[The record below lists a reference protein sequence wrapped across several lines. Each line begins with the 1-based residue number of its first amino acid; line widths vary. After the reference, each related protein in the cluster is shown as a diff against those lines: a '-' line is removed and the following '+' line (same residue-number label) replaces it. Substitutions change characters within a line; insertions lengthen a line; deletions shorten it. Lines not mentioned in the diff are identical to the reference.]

1 MRKKWG
7 MILGLTGMMI
17 LGSQGIYAAETADST
32 AETAEAESTEPA
44 DDVEMKETDKDM
56 ENTVD
61 IESRIKKGGF
71 SAGGSV
77 HDPSIIKDNGTYY
90 IFGSHMES
98 AKSTDLRNWTSFS
111 SGVNVQNPLFD
122 NLFDGEEEGNP
133 AAFTYVGKNEEGGYS
148 VWAPDVIYNKKMGKY
163 VMYFCTTS
171 SYVKS
176 NICFATADNI
186 EGPYHYEDTFLYSGY
201 SYHDVKDGSLEE
213 LMGTDPRPYAAA
225 AYDNN
230 NWPNCIDPDV
240 FYDEDGR
247 MWMVYGSWSGGI
259 FLIEIDEGTGY
270 PIYPGADEENHV
282 DSYYGKKLLGGY
294 HNSIEGPHIMYDKT
308 SGYYYLFLSYGNLQ
322 AKGGYQMRLFRCDTV
337 DGTYTD
343 AAGKDMYLF
352 VEHKDHGLK
361 MMGNYT
367 FPSLTQTYMAP
378 GGQTAF
384 EDEDGKL
391 YLVYHQRFAKT
402 GELHEPRV
410 HQLFRTK
417 DGWLVAAPFA
427 TSGETL
433 KEDGYVA
440 DEIQGVYYLV
450 NHGTDIS
457 DKVHKPQKIQLNA
470 DGTVTGE
477 ELDGTWSAE
486 EGTPY
491 IDVTLGET
499 TYTGVV
505 LEMTDEAGNDTMC
518 FSAKGENNETI
529 WGVKYLLP

>member
-7 MILGLTGMMI
+7 MILGLAGMMI

-71 SAGGSV
+71 SAGVSV

-111 SGVNVQNPLFD
+111 SGVNAQNPLFD
-122 NLFDGEEEGNP
+122 NLFDGEEGNP

-213 LMGTDPRPYAAA
+213 LMGTDPRPYTAA

-308 SGYYYLFLSYGNLQ
+308 SGYYYLLLSYGNLQ
-322 AKGGYQMRLFRCDTV
+322 AKGG
-337 DGTYTD
+337 
-343 AAGKDMYLF
+343 
-352 VEHKDHGLK
+352 
-361 MMGNYT
+361 
-367 FPSLTQTYMAP
+367 
-378 GGQTAF
+378 
-384 EDEDGKL
+384 
-391 YLVYHQRFAKT
+391 
-402 GELHEPRV
+402 
-410 HQLFRTK
+410 
-417 DGWLVAAPFA
+417 
-427 TSGETL
+427 
-433 KEDGYVA
+433 
-440 DEIQGVYYLV
+440 
-450 NHGTDIS
+450 
-457 DKVHKPQKIQLNA
+457 
-470 DGTVTGE
+470 
-477 ELDGTWSAE
+477 
-486 EGTPY
+486 
-491 IDVTLGET
+491 
-499 TYTGVV
+499 
-505 LEMTDEAGNDTMC
+505 
-518 FSAKGENNETI
+518 
-529 WGVKYLLP
+529 